1 MLRGPAA
8 TPSVKNTCKLE
19 ASYIGGPRINYLHE
33 RNLQVSDRLAP
44 GEMARKGG
52 QKTTSTNL
60 RAANKKK
67 KKEKKRKASLLAGGL
82 KRVRCT
88 GEKPFGRSPKALTV
102 VGEGR

>member
-44 GEMARKGG
+44 DEMARKGG
-52 QKTTSTNL
+52 RKTTSTNL
-60 RAANKKK
+60 RAANKQK
-67 KKEKKRKASLLAGGL
+67 KKEKKSGRLLCWLEA
-82 KRVRCT
+82 
-88 GEKPFGRSPKALTV
+88 
-102 VGEGR
+102 

>member
-19 ASYIGGPRINYLHE
+19 ASYIRGPRINYLHE

-52 QKTTSTNL
+52 RKTTSTNL

-67 KKEKKRKASLLAGGL
+67 KKEKKAEGFSAGWRPEASQVHWGKA
-82 KRVRCT
+82 
-88 GEKPFGRSPKALTV
+88 FWTV
-102 VGEGR
+102 V